1 MIEEITISHRGKEN
15 LKNRNIH
22 TEEDRIHPDREVT
35 ILMIRGGATV
45 LGQDLTP
52 LTTEEMS
59 TLESIELKDLP
70 ILTILTPPKEI

>member
-1 MIEEITISHRGKEN
+1 MIEEITSRQGKEN

-22 TEEDRIHPDREVT
+22 TEEDRIHPDREAT

-59 TLESIELKDLP
+59 IPESIEFKDRL
-70 ILTILTPPKEI
+70 ILTILIPPKEI

>member
-1 MIEEITISHRGKEN
+1 MIEEITTSQGKEN
-15 LKNRNIH
+15 LKKRNIH
-22 TEEDRIHPDREVT
+22 TEEDPIHPGREVT

-59 TLESIELKDLP
+59 TPESIEFKDRL
-70 ILTILTPPKEI
+70 ILTILIPPKEI